1 MRKFRVNDVLGGKC
15 RTGGVVG
22 MMRLGQIA
30 VVAVLVLASTV
41 SYAFEEQQKPA
52 AGAAAPSV
60 AIPSLDAKSLGL
72 SAGTLAA
79 PKGDSG
85 TKIRIPGL
93 GVIGEIPK
101 IDFGME
107 LLYGATQ
114 PRPLESD
121 RNDASG
127 MMLRGK
133 MPIQSR

>member
-1 MRKFRVNDVLGGKC
+1 MRKFRVDDVLGGISWAS
-15 RTGGVVG
+15 GVAG
-22 MMRLGQIA
+22 MMRLRQIA
-30 VVAVLVLASTV
+30 VVAALVLASTV

-52 AGAAAPSV
+52 AGAAAPSMTV
-60 AIPSLDAKSLGL
+60 PSLDAKSLGL
-72 SAGTLAA
+72 SPGSLTP